1 MRVLFKMKLSGA
13 RSTEAIRDG
22 EMRPLMKNFVEQ
34 TSPEGI
40 WFVLEHGQ
48 RTMLAIFDL
57 KQPGDMPGICEP
69 LFQVFDAEIDVTP
82 ALTAEDV
89 AAALAA

>member
-1 MRVLFKMKLSGA
+1 MKLSGA
-13 RSTEAIRDG
+13 RSTEAIRSG
-22 EMRPLMKNFVEQ
+22 GLRPVMKNFVEQ

-40 WFVLEHGQ
+40 WFTMEHGH

-57 KQPGDMPGICEP
+57 NQPGDMPRICEP
-69 LFQVFDAEIDVTP
+69 LFQTFDAEIDVTP

-89 AAALAA
+89 ATALAS